1 MTEWKAKRFWKA
13 TQVEPAAGGYRVLLD
28 GRAVK
33 TPGKRELV
41 VPTQAMAQAI
51 AGEWD
56 EQSEFV
62 KPETMPCTRSANAAI
77 DKVTDQFDEVA
88 TLLAAYGDSDLLC
101 YRAASPESLVERQS
115 KSWDPLLEWV
125 ATELGAPLETRTG
138 VMHSPQGADTLSRF
152 DSLVRAMSVFELT
165 GFHDLVGLSGSLV
178 LALAVVHGRLSPEQ
192 AWTLSRLDEI
202 WQAELWGSDEEAE
215 EQNKLK
221 MKEFLHAARFF
232 QMSKPR

>member
-13 TQVEPAAGGYRVLLD
+13 TQVEATSGGFRVLLD
-28 GRAVK
+28 GHAVK

-41 VPTQAMAQAI
+41 VPTQAMAQTI

-62 KPETMPCTRSANAAI
+62 KPESMPCTRSANAAI

-138 VMHSPQGADTLSRF
+138 VIHSPQGADTLSRF

-192 AWTLSRLDEI
+192 AWSVSRLDEI
-202 WQAELWGSDEEAE
+202 WQAELWGADEEAE

-232 QMSKPR
+232 QMSQPR